1 MLLLCYNNYDFIFH
15 LLKAKAG
22 GSQERT
28 PMLLRMRF
36 HRMIVVALRLCSAHC
51 KASNKNSKTET
62 GSFVVSEIIMND
74 KSHKKQ

>member
-1 MLLLCYNNYDFIFH
+1 
-15 LLKAKAG
+15 
-22 GSQERT
+22 
-28 PMLLRMRF
+28 MLLRMRF